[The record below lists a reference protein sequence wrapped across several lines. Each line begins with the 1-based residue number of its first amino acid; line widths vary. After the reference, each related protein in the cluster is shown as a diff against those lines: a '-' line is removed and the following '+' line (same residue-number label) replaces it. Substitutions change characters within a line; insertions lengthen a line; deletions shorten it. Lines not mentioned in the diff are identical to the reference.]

1 MQRERGDE
9 QHQPGRAAQVAAEVG
24 AERGESDRDGD
35 EAHDLAEQRPGLV
48 VRDRSSRER
57 RLVGG
62 GLERAHVTTTATEK
76 ARRRSAGAIPA
87 PSTRWS

>member
-1 MQRERGDE
+1 MLRPGERADE
-9 QHQPGRAAQVAAEVG
+9 QHQPGRAAQISAEVG

-48 VRDRSSRER
+48 VRDRLNGES

-62 GLERAHVTTTATEK
+62 GLERAHVTTTTGTG
-76 ARRRSAGAIPA
+76 RRPR
-87 PSTRWS
+87 